1 MCRERVTTTTTAMK
15 RMTKD
20 KEHSAALGGG
30 GGGDGETTPGL
41 TMNFLDNFCSVFV
54 SFVSRLNRKIRVP
67 RVLVTVHVFCS
78 AY

>member
-20 KEHSAALGGG
+20 KEHSAALGG

>member
-1 MCRERVTTTTTAMK
+1 MK

-20 KEHSAALGGG
+20 KEHSAALGV

-67 RVLVTVHVFCS
+67 RVLSMFSAVPIKTVSKCTQIYRFGGK
-78 AY
+78 